1 MDTDEPEQ
9 LYTTLLLE
17 QKMNP
22 SQIIPVLV
30 KYYQMSEEEA
40 QLVSREYHARGVN
53 GHTRK
58 QPNKSHKGNR
68 KSTKGNKRP
77 YMLASLRRGN
87 SKTS

>member
-40 QLVSREYHARGVN
+40 WLISREYHAKLGEKN
-53 GHTRK
+53 GR
-58 QPNKSHKGNR
+58 NR
-68 KSTKGNKRP
+68 SSR
-77 YMLASLRRGN
+77 S
-87 SKTS
+87 